1 MEKKTYERPEVE
13 VTYFENEDVI
23 TTSNGGI
30 TLLLHLH
37 LVPASTSGQRQA
49 EGT

>member
-30 TLLLHLH
+30 TL
-37 LVPASTSGQRQA
+37 PPTSTSGSSIY
-49 EGT
+49 